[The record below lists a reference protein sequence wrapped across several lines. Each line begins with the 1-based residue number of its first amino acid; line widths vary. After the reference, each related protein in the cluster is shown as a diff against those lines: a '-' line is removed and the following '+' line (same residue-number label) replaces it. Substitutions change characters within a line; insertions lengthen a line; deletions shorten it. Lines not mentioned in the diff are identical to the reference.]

1 LRQAVLTVDSTPRD
15 GDGNDED
22 SEVTT
27 PSIEPQEALHDFDD
41 EDLYS

>member
-1 LRQAVLTVDSTPRD
+1 VLTVDSTLHD
-15 GDGNDED
+15 SNGDDED